1 MRFPVFARRSNP
13 AFDQPIV
20 RKSKSYVTDQV
31 EHGVAEWI
39 DALDRSKGIICRE
52 MLYFGP
58 RAFPSLSTAIV
69 LEDRG
74 SETPIELPGL
84 HMEFPKSCAGESMAS
99 VRANW
104 DWNWQ
109 WSRQERQA
117 C

>member
-31 EHGVAEWI
+31 EHGVADWI
-39 DALDRSKGIICRE
+39 DALDRSKGIVCRE

-58 RAFPSLSTAIV
+58 RAYHIEV
-69 LEDRG
+69 IEDTG
-74 SETPIELPGL
+74 GESPIELPGL

-104 DWNWQ
+104 QWQ
-109 WSRQERQA
+109 WA
-117 C
+117 M